1 MKILKNLNIPQDF
14 FIVSDEVIFVF
25 WVINKKWIGIICAV
39 LLIITIG
46 VCIFINFI
54 NDKPEKPTM
63 ALPTTNKTIVIDP
76 GHGGVDAGASDNGL
90 EEKEV
95 NLSIA
100 LKLKEYIQQSGGVAI
115 LTREEDEGT
124 HNNDRPNGVSQKQS
138 DLEMRKN
145 MAEEYSA
152 DAFVSIHMNKFPQ
165 AQYKGS
171 QVFYAN
177 EPEQSRKLAESIQQ
191 ALKDVLQDGN
201 TREAKSNER
210 NVLILKEVKVP
221 SVIVECGFL
230 SNPEEAELL
239 KSDEYRDKIA
249 WAIYIGIVKYFI

>member
-1 MKILKNLNIPQDF
+1 
-14 FIVSDEVIFVF
+14 
-25 WVINKKWIGIICAV
+25 
-39 LLIITIG
+39 
-46 VCIFINFI
+46 
-54 NDKPEKPTM
+54 
-63 ALPTTNKTIVIDP
+63 
-76 GHGGVDAGASDNGL
+76 
-90 EEKEV
+90 
-95 NLSIA
+95 
-100 LKLKEYIQQSGGVAI
+100 
-115 LTREEDEGT
+115 
-124 HNNDRPNGVSQKQS
+124 QKQS